1 MYELVSGA
9 IMMACLV
16 AGFFFFRFW
25 KKTSDVLFLM
35 FAAAFWILA
44 LERLILGFIG
54 TENEPNPEIYTIRL
68 SAFILILLAIVQKN
82 HEGSEQK

>member
-1 MYELVSGA
+1 MYEIVSGA

-25 KKTSDVLFLM
+25 KKTTDVLFLM
-35 FAAAFWILA
+35 FAAAFWLLS
-44 LERLILGFIG
+44 LERLVLGYIG
-54 TENEPNPEIYTIRL
+54 TKNEPNPEIYMIRL

-82 HEGSEQK
+82 HESGKTE

>member
-1 MYELVSGA
+1 MYEILSGA
-9 IMMACLV
+9 IMMACLT

-44 LERLILGFIG
+44 LERLILGFLG
-54 TENEPNPEIYTIRL
+54 NQNEPNPEIYTIRL
-68 SAFILILLAIVQKN
+68 SAFVLILLAIVQKN
-82 HEGSEQK
+82 HESSEPK